1 MYTLDKIISVMKT
14 KKIPQ
19 NKLTEHLGLSKSTFS
34 SWKSGKNESY
44 RKYLPEI
51 AEFIGVSVSY
61 LIGEDEKK
69 LDEQLEGIDFA
80 LMSETEG
87 LTNEQKQTVLNYI
100 KFLKS
105 QE

>member
-1 MYTLDKIISVMKT
+1 MYTLDKIISVMKM

-69 LDEQLEGIDFA
+69 FDEQLEGIDFA

-87 LTNEQKQTVLNYI
+87 LTNKQKQTVINYI

>member
-69 LDEQLEGIDFA
+69 VDEQLEGIDFA

-105 QE
+105 QD